1 MVIRLSSI
9 HSTDAVIIGGGV
21 AGLWLLNRLCNR
33 GYNAILLEQK
43 ALGSGQTLASQ
54 GMIHGGIKYT
64 LGGAFTGASEAIA
77 DMPDHWRAC
86 LNGDGDVDLT
96 RAKVLSDHFYLW
108 SSASLSSRLGGFL
121 ASKVTRGRVDKV
133 ARNALPAIF
142 AHNDFRGSLYRLVD
156 LVLDTPSVVAAL
168 AANHAERI
176 FAIDWRSSR
185 WLDGG
190 DGIKRLR
197 IERPEGALEL
207 DARAFVLT
215 AGEGN
220 GALLDA
226 CGATA
231 PRMQLRPLQQV
242 MVKHDYP
249 HPFFGHCVTVDKTPR
264 LTISSH
270 PMADG
275 SQVWYLGGAL
285 AEKGASQSAAEVIA
299 AARQELASLMPWV
312 DLAAASWATLPVA
325 RAEPRQPN
333 LVRPDK
339 AFAAWAAPLANVM
352 AAWPTKLTLSPNL
365 ASEVEDLLSARGIG
379 PSGSACPALDL
390 PRPALAKTP
399 WEEAFA

>member
-1 MVIRLSSI
+1 LVIRLSSI
-9 HSTDAVIIGGGV
+9 YSTDIVIIGGGV

-33 GYNAILLEQK
+33 GYNAIVLEHK

-64 LGGAFTGASEAIA
+64 LGGALTGASEAIA

-86 LNGDGDVDLT
+86 LKGVGDVDLT
-96 RAKVLSDHFYLW
+96 QARVLSDHFYLW

-121 ASKVTRGRVDKV
+121 ASKVTRGRVEKV
-133 ARNALPAIF
+133 GRDALPPIF
-142 AHNDFRGSLYRLVD
+142 ADGNFRGSLYRLVD
-156 LVLDTPSVVAAL
+156 LVLDTPSVVRAL
-168 AANHAERI
+168 AANYADRI
-176 FAIDWRSSR
+176 FSLDWSTSR

-190 DGIKRLR
+190 EGVKRL
-197 IERPEGALEL
+197 ELVRPEGSLVL
-207 DARAFVLT
+207 DARAFILT

-220 GALLDA
+220 GALLAA

-231 PRMQLRPLQQV
+231 PRMQLRPLRQV
-242 MVKHDYP
+242 MVKHNYP
-249 HPFFGHCVTVDKTPR
+249 HTFFGHCVTVDKTPR

-285 AEKGASQSAAEVIA
+285 AEKGANQRPEEVIA
-299 AARQELASLMPWV
+299 TAQSELAALMPWV
-312 DLAAASWATLPVA
+312 DLKEARWATLAVA

-339 AFAAWAAPLANVM
+339 AFAAWATPTANVM

-365 ASEVEDLLSARGIG
+365 ASEVENLLSARAIAPTGTPCPTLG
-379 PSGSACPALDL
+379 LARPSVAL
-390 PRPALAKTP
+390 TP
-399 WEEAFA
+399 WEEAFS